1 MGSKIWH
8 LPITLTVI
16 KNFKIYILILHQL
29 IYTYLT
35 SCSMEKSKVKCLAAL
50 FTMML
55 PCSLSAWAD
64 INVKGT
70 VTDSSGEPLI
80 GVTVLEKGTSK
91 GTATDI
97 DGQFTITV
105 ADGATMRFTYVGY
118 DMVEQKAAPV
128 MNVVMKE
135 NSNMLDEVVAIG
147 YGTQKKSVVTAAISK
162 VGSDEL
168 ELTAPVRMDNAL
180 KGLASGVTVTSA
192 SGQPGAAARVRI
204 RGVGTINNSDPLY
217 IVDGMPIE
225 GGLDYLNPADI
236 ASIEVLKD
244 AASGAVYGARAANGV
259 VLVTTKQGKEGKTR
273 VTYDFSY
280 GWQSVA
286 KKRHVLN
293 ASEYAMMINEGSINS
308 GVAPVYADPASYG
321 KGTDWQDIV
330 FNNNAPV
337 MNHQVS
343 VSGGSKT
350 VNYLF
355 SLGYYDQEGIIG
367 GNFDRSDYQR
377 FTLRSNVGVT
387 LFDMSEKRTWLNKAT
402 IQTNLAYT
410 RVKSKGIET
419 NSTWGSPLG
428 SALAMSP
435 ILTPYLEPGSAE
447 EQTQL
452 AYLSNQSGYVPMY
465 GPDGRLV
472 MVPTAFGN
480 FQEMSNPVA
489 NLMLP
494 GNQNW
499 SHKFVGNFIGDLQI
513 WDNLHYR
520 ISYGA
525 DMSFW
530 GYDGYTPVYYLRDG
544 QSTDHSSA
552 TSTSERGLT
561 WQIENL
567 LSYDKTIGQHT
578 FNIILGQSAKESHG
592 WYLGGSRNYLISY
605 DRPYID
611 AATGLAA
618 DGDMTVWGAPQP
630 KARLASYFAR
640 VSYDFDNRYMI
651 QATVRRDGS
660 SRFGS
665 NNHWATFPSVSVGWN
680 IMNEKFMENSLDWLN
695 NFKLRASW
703 GKNGNENIGNFQ
715 YIALTSTNN
724 NAIFGNPGSITIG
737 TKPSQLAN
745 PDLRWEESNQ
755 TDVGL
760 DFGFL
765 QNKLTFTVDWFL
777 KNTNGMLMTMSLPE
791 YVGESIPVGNVGKM
805 RNWGL
810 EFDLGYRQTFFN
822 ELTVHV
828 GVNASYLRNKLI
840 AYGNEQGWENLDSFQ
855 GTGTIVR
862 AQNGL
867 PFPYFYGYKTDG
879 IIQNM
884 AEANA
889 YNGAYGTS
897 LVPGDVRYVD
907 VNKDGQ
913 ITEDDRTKIGCGTP
927 DWTYGANLTVAWKGI
942 DFSMF
947 FQGVAGNDIFDATRR
962 VDARSVNLPSWML
975 NRWTGE
981 GTSNSIPRYVIG
993 DGYNWQSS
1001 DLYVYDGSF
1010 CRLKN
1015 MQLGYMLPQDL
1026 TRKIGVQKF
1035 RVFVAVENLATW
1047 TKYHGYD
1054 PEISSGSDR
1063 SNGVDFG
1070 VYPQARTW
1078 TVGFNLEF

>member
-1 MGSKIWH
+1 
-8 LPITLTVI
+8 
-16 KNFKIYILILHQL
+16 
-29 IYTYLT
+29 
-35 SCSMEKSKVKCLAAL
+35 MEKFNLKCIAVFLML
-50 FTMML
+50 ML
-55 PCSLSAWAD
+55 PCSLSALAE
-64 INVKGT
+64 INVSGT
-70 VTDSSGEPLI
+70 VKDSTGEPLV
-80 GVTVLEKGTSK
+80 GVTVLENGTSK
-91 GTATDI
+91 GTSSDI
-97 DGQFTITV
+97 DGNFRITV
-105 ADGATMRFTYVGY
+105 ADGATIRFSYIGY
-118 DMVEQKAAPV
+118 NPKVMKAAPK
-128 MNVVMKE
+128 MEVVLDVAA
-135 NSNMLDEVVAIG
+135 NTLDEVVAIG
-147 YGTQKKSVVTAAISK
+147 YGTQKKSVVTASISK

-168 ELTAPVRMDNAL
+168 QMTAPVRVDNAL

-204 RGVGTINNSDPLY
+204 RGIGTINNSDPLY

-259 VLVTTKQGKEGKTR
+259 VLVTTKQGKEGKTK

-286 KKRHVLN
+286 KKRNVLN
-293 ASEYAMMINEGSINS
+293 ASEYAMMMNEGSINS
-308 GVAPVYADPASYG
+308 GVAPIYTNPASYG
-321 KGTDWQDIV
+321 TGTDWQKEV

-343 VSGGSKT
+343 VSGGSSR

-355 SLGYYDQEGIIG
+355 SVGYYDQEGIIG

-377 FTLRSNVGVT
+377 FTLRSNVGAT
-387 LFDMSEKRTWLNKAT
+387 LFDMSEKRSWLNKAT

-410 RVKSKGIET
+410 RIKSRGIET

-435 ILTPYLEPGSAE
+435 ILTPYLEKGSAE
-447 EQTQL
+447 EAAQL
-452 AYLSNQSGYVPMY
+452 DYLKDQAAYVPMY

-480 FQEMSNPVA
+480 FQEMSNPIA
-489 NLMLP
+489 NLSLP
-494 GNQNW
+494 GNKNW
-499 SHKFVGNFIGDLQI
+499 SHKFVGNFTGDLQI

-525 DMSFW
+525 DLSFW
-530 GYDGYTPVYYLRDG
+530 GYDGYTPIYYLRDG
-544 QSTDHSSA
+544 GYSDHSST
-552 TSTSERGLT
+552 TSTSERGLV

-567 LSYDKTIGQHT
+567 LSYDKTIGDHS
-578 FNIILGQSAKESHG
+578 FNIILGQSAKESSG
-592 WYLGGSRNYLISY
+592 YYLGGSRNHIINY
-605 DRPYID
+605 DRPWID
-611 AATGLAA
+611 ASTGLAA
-618 DGDMTVWGAPQP
+618 DGDMSTWGAPQA
-630 KARLASYFAR
+630 KSRLASYFAR
-640 VSYDFDNRYMI
+640 ASYDFDTRYMI
-651 QATVRRDGS
+651 QFTIRRDGS
-660 SRFGS
+660 SRFGA
-665 NNHWATFPSVSVGWN
+665 NNHWATFPSVSAGWN
-680 IMNEKFMENSLDWLN
+680 IMNEKFMEKADWLN

-715 YIALTSTNN
+715 YVALTSTNN
-724 NAIFGNPGSITIG
+724 NAIFGNPGSIAVG

-755 TDVGL
+755 TDIGIDL
-760 DFGFL
+760 GFL
-765 QNKLTFTVDWFL
+765 SNRITFTADWFL
-777 KNTNGMLMTMSLPE
+777 KNTEGMLMRMSLPQ
-791 YVGESIPVGNVGKM
+791 YVGESIPFGNVGKM

-822 ELTVHV
+822 DLYV
-828 GVNASYLRNKLI
+828 GVNINASYLRNKLI
-840 AYGNEQGWENLDSFQ
+840 EYGNEQGWENLDSFQ
-855 GTGTIVR
+855 GVGTILR

-889 YNGAYGTS
+889 YNTKYGTS
-897 LVPGDVRYVD
+897 LVPGDVRFVD
-907 VNKDGQ
+907 VDGNGS
-913 ITEDDRTKIGCGTP
+913 INEDDRTNIGCGTP
-927 DWTYGANLTVAWKGI
+927 DWTYGASITLGYKGF
-942 DFSMF
+942 DFNIF
-947 FQGVAGNDIFDATRR
+947 FQGVAGNDIYDATRR
-962 VDARSVNLPSWML
+962 IDARSVNLPSWML

-981 GTSNSIPRYVIG
+981 GTSNRIPRYVIG

-1015 MQLGYMLPQDL
+1015 MQLGYTIPQNL
-1026 TRKIGVQKF
+1026 TRRIGVQKF
-1035 RVFVAVENLATW
+1035 RAFVAVENLATW

-1054 PEISSGSDR
+1054 PEISSGSEK
-1063 SNGVDFG
+1063 SSGVDFG

-1078 TVGFNLEF
+1078 TIGFNIEF

>member
-1 MGSKIWH
+1 
-8 LPITLTVI
+8 
-16 KNFKIYILILHQL
+16 
-29 IYTYLT
+29 
-35 SCSMEKSKVKCLAAL
+35 MEKFNLKCIAVFLML
-50 FTMML
+50 ML
-55 PCSLSAWAD
+55 PCSLSALAE
-64 INVKGT
+64 INVSGT
-70 VTDSSGEPLI
+70 VKDSAGEPLV
-80 GVTVLEKGTSK
+80 GVTVLENGTSK
-91 GTATDI
+91 GTSSDI
-97 DGQFTITV
+97 DGNFRITV
-105 ADGATMRFTYVGY
+105 ADGATIRFSYIGY
-118 DMVEQKAAPV
+118 NPKVMKAAPK
-128 MNVVMKE
+128 MDVVLDVAA
-135 NSNMLDEVVAIG
+135 NTLDEVVAIG
-147 YGTQKKSVVTAAISK
+147 YGTQKKSVVTASISK

-168 ELTAPVRMDNAL
+168 QMTAPVRVDNAL

-192 SGQPGAAARVRI
+192 SGQPGSAARVRI
-204 RGVGTINNSDPLY
+204 RGIGTINNSDPLY

-259 VLVTTKQGKEGKTR
+259 VLVTTKQGKEGKTK

-286 KKRHVLN
+286 KKRNVLN
-293 ASEYAMMINEGSINS
+293 ASEYAMMMNEGSINS
-308 GVAPVYADPASYG
+308 GVAPIYTNPASYG
-321 KGTDWQDIV
+321 AGTDWQEEV

-343 VSGGSKT
+343 VSGGSSR

-355 SLGYYDQEGIIG
+355 SVGYYDQEGIIG

-377 FTLRSNVGVT
+377 FTLRSNVGAT
-387 LFDMSEKRTWLNKAT
+387 LFDMSEKRSWLNKAT

-410 RVKSKGIET
+410 RIKSRGIET

-435 ILTPYLEPGSAE
+435 ILTPYLEKGSAE
-447 EQTQL
+447 EAAQL
-452 AYLSNQSGYVPMY
+452 DYLKDQAAYVPMY

-480 FQEMSNPVA
+480 FQEMSNPIA
-489 NLMLP
+489 NLSLP
-494 GNQNW
+494 GNKNW
-499 SHKFVGNFIGDLQI
+499 SHKFVGNFTGDLQI

-525 DMSFW
+525 DLSFW
-530 GYDGYTPVYYLRDG
+530 GYDGYTPIYYLRDG
-544 QSTDHSSA
+544 GYSDHSST
-552 TSTSERGLT
+552 TSTSERGLV

-567 LSYDKTIGQHT
+567 LSYDKTIGDHS
-578 FNIILGQSAKESHG
+578 FNIILGQSAKESSG
-592 WYLGGSRNYLISY
+592 YYLGGSRNHIINY
-605 DRPYID
+605 DRPWID
-611 AATGLAA
+611 ASTGLAA
-618 DGDMTVWGAPQP
+618 DGDMSAWGAPQA
-630 KARLASYFAR
+630 KSRLASYFAR
-640 VSYDFDNRYMI
+640 ASYDFDARYMI
-651 QATVRRDGS
+651 QFTIRRDGS

-665 NNHWATFPSVSVGWN
+665 NNHWATFPSVSAGWN
-680 IMNEKFMENSLDWLN
+680 IMNEKFMEKADWLN

-715 YIALTSTNN
+715 YVALTSTNN
-724 NAIFGNPGSITIG
+724 NAIFGNPGSIAVG

-755 TDVGL
+755 TDVGIDL
-760 DFGFL
+760 GFL
-765 QNKLTFTVDWFL
+765 SNRITFTADWFL
-777 KNTNGMLMTMSLPE
+777 KNTEGMLMRMSLPQ
-791 YVGESIPVGNVGKM
+791 YVGESIPFGNVGKM

-822 ELTVHV
+822 DLYV
-828 GVNASYLRNKLI
+828 GVNINASYLRNKLI
-840 AYGNEQGWENLDSFQ
+840 EYGNEQGWENLDSFQ
-855 GTGTIVR
+855 GVGTILR

-889 YNGAYGTS
+889 YNTKYGTS
-897 LVPGDVRYVD
+897 LVPGDVRFVD
-907 VNKDGQ
+907 VDGNGS
-913 ITEDDRTKIGCGTP
+913 INEDDRTNIGCGTP
-927 DWTYGANLTVAWKGI
+927 DWTYGASITLGYKGF
-942 DFSMF
+942 DFNIF
-947 FQGVAGNDIFDATRR
+947 FQGVAGNDIYDATRR
-962 VDARSVNLPSWML
+962 IDARSVNLPSWML

-981 GTSNSIPRYVIG
+981 GTSNRIPRYVIG

-1015 MQLGYMLPQDL
+1015 MQLGYTIPQNL

-1035 RVFVAVENLATW
+1035 RAFVAVENLATW

-1054 PEISSGSDR
+1054 PEISSGSEK
-1063 SNGVDFG
+1063 SSGVDFG

-1078 TVGFNLEF
+1078 TIGFNIEF

>member
-1 MGSKIWH
+1 
-8 LPITLTVI
+8 
-16 KNFKIYILILHQL
+16 
-29 IYTYLT
+29 
-35 SCSMEKSKVKCLAAL
+35 MEKFNLKCIAVFLML
-50 FTMML
+50 ML
-55 PCSLSAWAD
+55 PCSLSALAE
-64 INVKGT
+64 INVSGT
-70 VTDSSGEPLI
+70 VKDSTGEPLV
-80 GVTVLEKGTSK
+80 GVTVLENGTSK
-91 GTATDI
+91 GTSSDI
-97 DGQFTITV
+97 DGNFRITV
-105 ADGATMRFTYVGY
+105 ADGATIRFSYIGY
-118 DMVEQKAAPV
+118 NPKVMKAAPK
-128 MNVVMKE
+128 MEVVLDVAA
-135 NSNMLDEVVAIG
+135 NTLDEVVAIG
-147 YGTQKKSVVTAAISK
+147 YGTQKKSVVTASISK

-168 ELTAPVRMDNAL
+168 QMTAPVRVDNAL

-204 RGVGTINNSDPLY
+204 RGIGTINNSDPLY

-259 VLVTTKQGKEGKTR
+259 VLVTTKQGKEGKTK

-286 KKRHVLN
+286 KKRNVLN
-293 ASEYAMMINEGSINS
+293 ASEYAMMMNEGSINS
-308 GVAPVYADPASYG
+308 GVAPIYTNPASYG
-321 KGTDWQDIV
+321 TGTDWQEEV

-343 VSGGSKT
+343 VSGGSSR

-355 SLGYYDQEGIIG
+355 SVGYYDQEGIIG

-377 FTLRSNVGVT
+377 FTLRSNVGAT

-410 RVKSKGIET
+410 RIKSRGIET

-435 ILTPYLEPGSAE
+435 ILTPYLEKGSAE
-447 EQTQL
+447 EAAQL
-452 AYLSNQSGYVPMY
+452 DYLKDQAAYVPMY

-480 FQEMSNPVA
+480 FQEMSNPIA
-489 NLMLP
+489 NLSLP
-494 GNQNW
+494 GNKNW
-499 SHKFVGNFIGDLQI
+499 SHKFVGNFTGDLQI

-525 DMSFW
+525 DLSFW
-530 GYDGYTPVYYLRDG
+530 GYDGYTPIYYLRDG
-544 QSTDHSSA
+544 GYSDHSST
-552 TSTSERGLT
+552 TSTSERGLV

-567 LSYDKTIGQHT
+567 LSYDKTIGDHS
-578 FNIILGQSAKESHG
+578 FNIILGQSAKESSG
-592 WYLGGSRNYLISY
+592 YYLGGSRNHIINY
-605 DRPYID
+605 DRPWID
-611 AATGLAA
+611 ASTGLAA
-618 DGDMTVWGAPQP
+618 DGDMSAWGAPQA
-630 KARLASYFAR
+630 KSRLASYFAR
-640 VSYDFDNRYMI
+640 ASYDFDARYMI
-651 QATVRRDGS
+651 QFTIRRDGS

-665 NNHWATFPSVSVGWN
+665 NNHWATFPSVSAGWN
-680 IMNEKFMENSLDWLN
+680 IMNEKFMEKADWLN

-715 YIALTSTNN
+715 YVALTSTNN
-724 NAIFGNPGSITIG
+724 NAIFGNPGSIAVG

-755 TDVGL
+755 TDIGIDL
-760 DFGFL
+760 GFL
-765 QNKLTFTVDWFL
+765 SNRITFTADWFL
-777 KNTNGMLMTMSLPE
+777 KNTEGMLMRMSLPQ
-791 YVGESIPVGNVGKM
+791 YVGESIPFGNVGKM

-822 ELTVHV
+822 DLYV
-828 GVNASYLRNKLI
+828 GVNINASYLRNKLI
-840 AYGNEQGWENLDSFQ
+840 EYGNEQGWENLDSFQ
-855 GTGTIVR
+855 GVGTILR

-889 YNGAYGTS
+889 YNTKYGTS
-897 LVPGDVRYVD
+897 LVPGDVRFVD
-907 VNKDGQ
+907 VDGNGS
-913 ITEDDRTKIGCGTP
+913 INEDDRTNIGCGTP
-927 DWTYGANLTVAWKGI
+927 DWTYGASITLGYKGF
-942 DFSMF
+942 DFNIF
-947 FQGVAGNDIFDATRR
+947 FQGVAGNDIYDATRR
-962 VDARSVNLPSWML
+962 IDARSVNLPSWML

-981 GTSNSIPRYVIG
+981 GTSNRIPRYVIG

-1015 MQLGYMLPQDL
+1015 MQLGYTIPRNL
-1026 TRKIGVQKF
+1026 TRRIGVQKF
-1035 RVFVAVENLATW
+1035 RAFVAVENLATW

-1054 PEISSGSDR
+1054 PEISSGSEK
-1063 SNGVDFG
+1063 SSGVDFG

-1078 TVGFNLEF
+1078 TIGFNIEF

>member
-1 MGSKIWH
+1 
-8 LPITLTVI
+8 
-16 KNFKIYILILHQL
+16 
-29 IYTYLT
+29 
-35 SCSMEKSKVKCLAAL
+35 MEKFNLKCIAVFLML
-50 FTMML
+50 ML
-55 PCSLSAWAD
+55 PCSLSALAE
-64 INVKGT
+64 INVSGT
-70 VTDSSGEPLI
+70 VKDSAGEPLV
-80 GVTVLEKGTSK
+80 GVTVLENGTSK
-91 GTATDI
+91 GTSSDI
-97 DGQFTITV
+97 DGNFRITV
-105 ADGATMRFTYVGY
+105 ADGATIRFSYIGY
-118 DMVEQKAAPV
+118 NPKVMKAAPK
-128 MNVVMKE
+128 MDVVLDVAA
-135 NSNMLDEVVAIG
+135 NTLDEVVAIG
-147 YGTQKKSVVTAAISK
+147 YGTQKKSVVTASISK

-168 ELTAPVRMDNAL
+168 QMTAPVRVDNAL

-204 RGVGTINNSDPLY
+204 RGIGTINNSDPLY

-259 VLVTTKQGKEGKTR
+259 VLVTTKQGKEGKTK

-286 KKRHVLN
+286 KKRNVLN
-293 ASEYAMMINEGSINS
+293 ASEYAMMMNEGSINS
-308 GVAPVYADPASYG
+308 GVAPIYTNPASYG
-321 KGTDWQDIV
+321 VGTDWQEEV

-343 VSGGSKT
+343 VSGGSSR

-355 SLGYYDQEGIIG
+355 SVGYYDQEGIIG

-377 FTLRSNVGVT
+377 FTLRSNVGAT
-387 LFDMSEKRTWLNKAT
+387 LFDMSEKRSWLNKAT

-410 RVKSKGIET
+410 RIKSRGIET

-435 ILTPYLEPGSAE
+435 ILTPYLEKGSAE
-447 EQTQL
+447 EAAQL
-452 AYLSNQSGYVPMY
+452 DYLKDQAAYVPMY

-480 FQEMSNPVA
+480 FQEMSNPIA
-489 NLMLP
+489 NLSLP
-494 GNQNW
+494 GNKNW
-499 SHKFVGNFIGDLQI
+499 SHKFVGNFTGDLQI

-525 DMSFW
+525 DLSFW
-530 GYDGYTPVYYLRDG
+530 GYDGYTPIYYLRDG
-544 QSTDHSSA
+544 GYSDHSSA
-552 TSTSERGLT
+552 TSTSERGLV

-567 LSYDKTIGQHT
+567 LSYDKTIGDHS
-578 FNIILGQSAKESHG
+578 FNIILGQSAKESSG
-592 WYLGGSRNYLISY
+592 YYLGGSRNHIINY
-605 DRPYID
+605 DRPWID
-611 AATGLAA
+611 ASTGLAA
-618 DGDMTVWGAPQP
+618 DGDMSTWGAPQA
-630 KARLASYFAR
+630 KSRLASYFAR
-640 VSYDFDNRYMI
+640 ASYDFDARYMI
-651 QATVRRDGS
+651 QFTIRRDGS

-665 NNHWATFPSVSVGWN
+665 NNHWATFPSVSAGWN
-680 IMNEKFMENSLDWLN
+680 IMNEKFMEKADWLN

-715 YIALTSTNN
+715 YVALTSTNN
-724 NAIFGNPGSITIG
+724 NAIFGNPGSIAVG

-755 TDVGL
+755 TDVGIDL
-760 DFGFL
+760 GFL
-765 QNKLTFTVDWFL
+765 SNRITFTADWFL
-777 KNTNGMLMTMSLPE
+777 KNTEGMLMRMSLPQ
-791 YVGESIPVGNVGKM
+791 YVGESIPFGNVGKM

-822 ELTVHV
+822 DLYV
-828 GVNASYLRNKLI
+828 GVNINASYLRNKLI
-840 AYGNEQGWENLDSFQ
+840 EYGNEQGWENLDSFQ
-855 GTGTIVR
+855 GVGTILR

-889 YNGAYGTS
+889 YNTKYGTS
-897 LVPGDVRYVD
+897 LVPGDVRFVD
-907 VNKDGQ
+907 VDGNGS
-913 ITEDDRTKIGCGTP
+913 INEDDRTNIGCGTP
-927 DWTYGANLTVAWKGI
+927 DWTYGASITLGYKGF
-942 DFSMF
+942 DFNIF
-947 FQGVAGNDIFDATRR
+947 FQGVAGNDIYDATRR
-962 VDARSVNLPSWML
+962 IDARSVNLPSWML

-981 GTSNSIPRYVIG
+981 GTSNRIPRYVIG

-1015 MQLGYMLPQDL
+1015 MQLGYTIPQNL
-1026 TRKIGVQKF
+1026 TRWIGVQKF
-1035 RVFVAVENLATW
+1035 RAFVAVENLATW

-1054 PEISSGSDR
+1054 PEISSGSEK
-1063 SNGVDFG
+1063 SSGVDFG

-1078 TVGFNLEF
+1078 TIGFNIEF

>member
-1 MGSKIWH
+1 
-8 LPITLTVI
+8 
-16 KNFKIYILILHQL
+16 
-29 IYTYLT
+29 
-35 SCSMEKSKVKCLAAL
+35 MEKINLKCIAVFLML
-50 FTMML
+50 ML
-55 PCSLSAWAD
+55 PCSLSALAE
-64 INVKGT
+64 INVSGT
-70 VTDSSGEPLI
+70 VKDSTGEPLV
-80 GVTVLEKGTSK
+80 GVTVLENGTSK
-91 GTATDI
+91 GTSSDI
-97 DGQFTITV
+97 DGNFRITV
-105 ADGATMRFTYVGY
+105 ADGATIRFSYIGY
-118 DMVEQKAAPV
+118 NPKVMKAAPK
-128 MNVVMKE
+128 MEVVLDVAA
-135 NSNMLDEVVAIG
+135 NTLDEVVAIG
-147 YGTQKKSVVTAAISK
+147 YGTQKKSVVTASISK

-168 ELTAPVRMDNAL
+168 QMTAPVRVDNAL

-204 RGVGTINNSDPLY
+204 RGIGTINNSDPLY

-259 VLVTTKQGKEGKTR
+259 VLVTTKQGKEGKTK

-286 KKRHVLN
+286 KKRNVLN
-293 ASEYAMMINEGSINS
+293 ASEYAMMMNEGSINS
-308 GVAPVYADPASYG
+308 GVAPIYTNPASYG
-321 KGTDWQDIV
+321 TGTDWQKEV

-343 VSGGSKT
+343 VSGGSSR

-355 SLGYYDQEGIIG
+355 SVGYYDQEGIIG

-377 FTLRSNVGVT
+377 FTLRSNVGAT

-410 RVKSKGIET
+410 RIKSRGIET

-435 ILTPYLEPGSAE
+435 ILTPYLEKGSSE
-447 EQTQL
+447 EAAQL
-452 AYLSNQSGYVPMY
+452 DYLKDQAAYVPMY

-480 FQEMSNPVA
+480 FQEMSNPIA
-489 NLMLP
+489 NLSLP
-494 GNQNW
+494 GNKNW
-499 SHKFVGNFIGDLQI
+499 SHKFVGNFTGDLQI

-525 DMSFW
+525 DLSFW
-530 GYDGYTPVYYLRDG
+530 GYDGYTPIYYLRDG
-544 QSTDHSSA
+544 GYSDHSST
-552 TSTSERGLT
+552 TSTSERGLV

-567 LSYDKTIGQHT
+567 LSYDKTIGDHS
-578 FNIILGQSAKESHG
+578 FNIILGQSAKESSG
-592 WYLGGSRNYLISY
+592 YYLGGSRNHIINY
-605 DRPYID
+605 DRPWID
-611 AATGLAA
+611 ASTGLAA
-618 DGDMTVWGAPQP
+618 DGDMSAWGAPQA
-630 KARLASYFAR
+630 KSRLASYFAR
-640 VSYDFDNRYMI
+640 ASYDFDARYMI
-651 QATVRRDGS
+651 QFTIRRDGS

-665 NNHWATFPSVSVGWN
+665 NNHWATFPSVSAGWN
-680 IMNEKFMENSLDWLN
+680 IMNEKFMEKADWLN

-715 YIALTSTNN
+715 YVALTSTNN
-724 NAIFGNPGSITIG
+724 NAIFGNPGSIAVG

-755 TDVGL
+755 TDIGIDL
-760 DFGFL
+760 GFL
-765 QNKLTFTVDWFL
+765 SNRITFTADWFL
-777 KNTNGMLMTMSLPE
+777 KNTEGMLMRMSLPQ
-791 YVGESIPVGNVGKM
+791 YVGESIPFGNVGKM

-822 ELTVHV
+822 DLYV
-828 GVNASYLRNKLI
+828 GVNINASYLRNKLI
-840 AYGNEQGWENLDSFQ
+840 EYGNEQGWENLDSFQ
-855 GTGTIVR
+855 GVGTILR

-889 YNGAYGTS
+889 YNTKYGTS
-897 LVPGDVRYVD
+897 LVPGDVRFVD
-907 VNKDGQ
+907 VDGNGS
-913 ITEDDRTKIGCGTP
+913 INEDDRTNIGCGTP
-927 DWTYGANLTVAWKGI
+927 DWTYGASITLGYKGF
-942 DFSMF
+942 DFNIF
-947 FQGVAGNDIFDATRR
+947 FQGVAGNDIYDATRR
-962 VDARSVNLPSWML
+962 IDARSVNLPSWML

-981 GTSNSIPRYVIG
+981 GTSNRIPRYVIG

-1015 MQLGYMLPQDL
+1015 MQLGYTIPQNL
-1026 TRKIGVQKF
+1026 TRRIGVQKF
-1035 RVFVAVENLATW
+1035 RAFVAVENLATW

-1054 PEISSGSDR
+1054 PEISSGSEK
-1063 SNGVDFG
+1063 SSGVDFG

-1078 TVGFNLEF
+1078 TIGFNIEF

>member
-1 MGSKIWH
+1 
-8 LPITLTVI
+8 
-16 KNFKIYILILHQL
+16 
-29 IYTYLT
+29 
-35 SCSMEKSKVKCLAAL
+35 MEKFNLKSIAVFLML
-50 FTMML
+50 ML
-55 PCSLSAWAD
+55 PCSLSALAE
-64 INVKGT
+64 INVSGT
-70 VTDSSGEPLI
+70 VKDSTGEPLV
-80 GVTVLEKGTSK
+80 GVTVLENGTSK
-91 GTATDI
+91 GTSSDI
-97 DGQFTITV
+97 DGNFRITV
-105 ADGATMRFTYVGY
+105 ADGATIRFSYIGY
-118 DMVEQKAAPV
+118 NPKVMKAAPK
-128 MNVVMKE
+128 MEVVLDVAA
-135 NSNMLDEVVAIG
+135 NTLDEVVAIG
-147 YGTQKKSVVTAAISK
+147 YGTQKKSVVTASISK

-168 ELTAPVRMDNAL
+168 QMTAPVRVDNAL

-204 RGVGTINNSDPLY
+204 RGIGTINNSDPLY

-259 VLVTTKQGKEGKTR
+259 VLVTTKQGKEGKTK

-286 KKRHVLN
+286 KKRNVLN
-293 ASEYAMMINEGSINS
+293 ASEYAMMMNEGSINS
-308 GVAPVYADPASYG
+308 GVAPIYTNPASYG
-321 KGTDWQDIV
+321 TGTDWQEEV

-343 VSGGSKT
+343 VSGGSSR

-355 SLGYYDQEGIIG
+355 SVGYYDQEGIIG

-377 FTLRSNVGVT
+377 FTLRSNVGAT

-410 RVKSKGIET
+410 RIKSRGIET

-435 ILTPYLEPGSAE
+435 ILTPYLEKGSAE
-447 EQTQL
+447 EAAQL
-452 AYLSNQSGYVPMY
+452 DYLKDQAAYVPMY

-480 FQEMSNPVA
+480 FQEMSNPIA
-489 NLMLP
+489 NLSLP
-494 GNQNW
+494 GNKNW
-499 SHKFVGNFIGDLQI
+499 SHKFVGNFTGDLQI

-525 DMSFW
+525 DLSFW
-530 GYDGYTPVYYLRDG
+530 GYDGYTPIYYLRDG
-544 QSTDHSSA
+544 GYSDHSST
-552 TSTSERGLT
+552 TSTSERGLV

-567 LSYDKTIGQHT
+567 LSYDKTIGDHS
-578 FNIILGQSAKESHG
+578 FNIILGQSAKESSG
-592 WYLGGSRNYLISY
+592 YYLGGSRNHIINY
-605 DRPYID
+605 DRPWID
-611 AATGLAA
+611 ASTGLAA
-618 DGDMTVWGAPQP
+618 DGDMSAWGAPQA
-630 KARLASYFAR
+630 KSRLASYFAR
-640 VSYDFDNRYMI
+640 ASYDFDARYMI
-651 QATVRRDGS
+651 QFTIRRDGS

-665 NNHWATFPSVSVGWN
+665 NNHWATFPSVSAGWN
-680 IMNEKFMENSLDWLN
+680 IMNEKFMEKADWLN

-715 YIALTSTNN
+715 YVALTSTNN
-724 NAIFGNPGSITIG
+724 NAIFGNPGSIAVG

-755 TDVGL
+755 TDVGIDL
-760 DFGFL
+760 GFL
-765 QNKLTFTVDWFL
+765 SNRITFTADWFL
-777 KNTNGMLMTMSLPE
+777 KNTEGMLMRMSLPQ
-791 YVGESIPVGNVGKM
+791 YVGESIPFGNVGKM

-822 ELTVHV
+822 DLYV
-828 GVNASYLRNKLI
+828 GVNINASYLRNKLI
-840 AYGNEQGWENLDSFQ
+840 EYGNEQGWENLDSFQ
-855 GTGTIVR
+855 GVGTILR

-889 YNGAYGTS
+889 YNTKYGTS
-897 LVPGDVRYVD
+897 LVPGDVRFVD
-907 VNKDGQ
+907 VDGNGS
-913 ITEDDRTKIGCGTP
+913 INEDDRTNIGCGTP
-927 DWTYGANLTVAWKGI
+927 DWTYGASITLGYKGF
-942 DFSMF
+942 DFNIF
-947 FQGVAGNDIFDATRR
+947 FQGVAGNDIYDATRR
-962 VDARSVNLPSWML
+962 IDARSVNLPSWML

-981 GTSNSIPRYVIG
+981 GTSNRIPRYVIG

-1015 MQLGYMLPQDL
+1015 MQLGYTIPRNL

-1035 RVFVAVENLATW
+1035 RAFVAVENLATW

-1054 PEISSGSDR
+1054 PEISSGSEK
-1063 SNGVDFG
+1063 SSGVDFG

-1078 TVGFNLEF
+1078 TIGFNIEF

>member
-1 MGSKIWH
+1 MEKF
-8 LPITLTVI
+8 
-16 KNFKIYILILHQL
+16 NFKCIAVFLML
-29 IYTYLT
+29 
-35 SCSMEKSKVKCLAAL
+35 
-50 FTMML
+50 ML
-55 PCSLSAWAD
+55 PCSLSALAE
-64 INVKGT
+64 INVSGT
-70 VTDSSGEPLI
+70 VKDSTGEPLV
-80 GVTVLEKGTSK
+80 GVTVLENGTSK
-91 GTATDI
+91 GTSSDI
-97 DGQFTITV
+97 DGNFRITV
-105 ADGATMRFTYVGY
+105 ADGATIRFSYIGY
-118 DMVEQKAAPV
+118 NPKVMKAAPK
-128 MNVVMKE
+128 MEVVLDVAA
-135 NSNMLDEVVAIG
+135 NTLDEVVAIG
-147 YGTQKKSVVTAAISK
+147 YGTQKKSVVTASISK

-168 ELTAPVRMDNAL
+168 QMTAPVRVDNAL

-204 RGVGTINNSDPLY
+204 RGIGTINNSDPLY

-259 VLVTTKQGKEGKTR
+259 VLVTTKQGKEGKTK

-286 KKRHVLN
+286 KKRNVLN
-293 ASEYAMMINEGSINS
+293 ASEYAMMMNEGSINS
-308 GVAPVYADPASYG
+308 GVAPIYTNPASYG
-321 KGTDWQDIV
+321 TGTDWQKEV

-343 VSGGSKT
+343 VSGGSSR

-355 SLGYYDQEGIIG
+355 SVGYYDQEGVIG

-377 FTLRSNVGVT
+377 FTLRSNVGAT

-410 RVKSKGIET
+410 RIKSRGIET

-435 ILTPYLEPGSAE
+435 ILTPYLEKGSAE
-447 EQTQL
+447 EAAQL
-452 AYLSNQSGYVPMY
+452 DYLKDQAAYVPMY

-480 FQEMSNPVA
+480 FQEMSNPIA
-489 NLMLP
+489 NLSLP
-494 GNQNW
+494 GNKNW
-499 SHKFVGNFIGDLQI
+499 SHKFVGNFTGDLQI

-525 DMSFW
+525 DLSFW
-530 GYDGYTPVYYLRDG
+530 GYDGYTPIYYLRDG
-544 QSTDHSSA
+544 GYSDHSST
-552 TSTSERGLT
+552 TSTSERGLV

-567 LSYDKTIGQHT
+567 LSYDKTIGDHS
-578 FNIILGQSAKESHG
+578 FNIILGQSAKESSG
-592 WYLGGSRNYLISY
+592 YYLGGSRNHIINY
-605 DRPYID
+605 DRPWID
-611 AATGLAA
+611 ASTGLAA
-618 DGDMTVWGAPQP
+618 DGDMSTWGAPQA
-630 KARLASYFAR
+630 KSRLASYFAR
-640 VSYDFDNRYMI
+640 ASYDFDTRYMI
-651 QATVRRDGS
+651 QFTIRRDGS
-660 SRFGS
+660 SRFGA
-665 NNHWATFPSVSVGWN
+665 NNHWATFPSVSAGWN
-680 IMNEKFMENSLDWLN
+680 IMNEKFMEKADWLN

-715 YIALTSTNN
+715 YVALTSTNN
-724 NAIFGNPGSITIG
+724 NAIFGNPGSIAVG

-755 TDVGL
+755 TDIGIDL
-760 DFGFL
+760 GFL
-765 QNKLTFTVDWFL
+765 SNRITFTADWFL
-777 KNTNGMLMTMSLPE
+777 KNTEGMLMRMSLPQ
-791 YVGESIPVGNVGKM
+791 YVGESIPFGNVGKM

-822 ELTVHV
+822 DLYV
-828 GVNASYLRNKLI
+828 GVNINASYLRNKLI
-840 AYGNEQGWENLDSFQ
+840 EYGNEQGWENLDSFQ
-855 GTGTIVR
+855 GVGTILR

-889 YNGAYGTS
+889 YNTKYGTS
-897 LVPGDVRYVD
+897 LVPGDVRFVD
-907 VNKDGQ
+907 VDGNGS
-913 ITEDDRTKIGCGTP
+913 INEDDRTNIGCGTP
-927 DWTYGANLTVAWKGI
+927 DWTYGASITLGYKGF
-942 DFSMF
+942 DFNIF
-947 FQGVAGNDIFDATRR
+947 FQGVAGNDIYDATRR
-962 VDARSVNLPSWML
+962 IDARSVNLPSWML

-981 GTSNSIPRYVIG
+981 GTSNRIPRYVIG

-1015 MQLGYMLPQDL
+1015 MQLGYTIPQNL
-1026 TRKIGVQKF
+1026 TRRIGVQKF
-1035 RVFVAVENLATW
+1035 RAFVAVENLATW

-1054 PEISSGSDR
+1054 PEISSGSEK
-1063 SNGVDFG
+1063 SSGVDFG

-1078 TVGFNLEF
+1078 TIGFNIEF

>member
-1 MGSKIWH
+1 
-8 LPITLTVI
+8 
-16 KNFKIYILILHQL
+16 
-29 IYTYLT
+29 
-35 SCSMEKSKVKCLAAL
+35 MEKFNLKCIAVFIML
-50 FTMML
+50 ML
-55 PCSLSAWAD
+55 PCSLSALAE
-64 INVKGT
+64 INVLGT
-70 VTDSSGEPLI
+70 VKDSTGEPLV
-80 GVTVLEKGTSK
+80 GVTVLENGTSK
-91 GTATDI
+91 GTSSDI
-97 DGQFTITV
+97 DGNFRITV
-105 ADGATMRFTYVGY
+105 ADGATIRFSYIGY
-118 DMVEQKAAPV
+118 NPKVMKAAPK
-128 MNVVMKE
+128 MEVVLDVAA
-135 NSNMLDEVVAIG
+135 NTLDEVVAIG
-147 YGTQKKSVVTAAISK
+147 YGTQKKSVVTASISK

-168 ELTAPVRMDNAL
+168 QMTAPVRVDNAL

-204 RGVGTINNSDPLY
+204 RGIGTINNSDPLY

-259 VLVTTKQGKEGKTR
+259 VLVTTKQGKEGKTK

-286 KKRHVLN
+286 KKRNVLN
-293 ASEYAMMINEGSINS
+293 ASEYAMMMNEGSINS
-308 GVAPVYADPASYG
+308 GVAPIYTNPASYG
-321 KGTDWQDIV
+321 AGTDWQEEV

-343 VSGGSKT
+343 VSGGSSR

-355 SLGYYDQEGIIG
+355 SVGYYDQEGVIG

-377 FTLRSNVGVT
+377 FTLRSNVGAT

-410 RVKSKGIET
+410 RIKSRGIET

-435 ILTPYLEPGSAE
+435 ILTPYLEKGSAE
-447 EQTQL
+447 EAAQL
-452 AYLSNQSGYVPMY
+452 DYLKDQAAYVPMY

-480 FQEMSNPVA
+480 FQEMSNPIA
-489 NLMLP
+489 NLSLP
-494 GNQNW
+494 GNKNW
-499 SHKFVGNFIGDLQI
+499 SHKFVGNFTGDLQI

-525 DMSFW
+525 DLSFW
-530 GYDGYTPVYYLRDG
+530 GYDGYTPIYYLRDG
-544 QSTDHSSA
+544 GYSDHSST
-552 TSTSERGLT
+552 TSTSERGLV

-567 LSYDKTIGQHT
+567 LSYDKTIGDHS
-578 FNIILGQSAKESHG
+578 FNIILGQSAKESRG
-592 WYLGGSRNYLISY
+592 YYLGGSRNHIINY
-605 DRPYID
+605 DRPWID
-611 AATGLAA
+611 ASTGLAA
-618 DGDMTVWGAPQP
+618 DGDMSTWGAPQA
-630 KARLASYFAR
+630 KSRLASYFAR
-640 VSYDFDNRYMI
+640 ASYDFDARYMI
-651 QATVRRDGS
+651 QFTIRRDGS

-665 NNHWATFPSVSVGWN
+665 NNHWATFPSVSAGWN
-680 IMNEKFMENSLDWLN
+680 IMNEKFMEKADWLN

-715 YIALTSTNN
+715 YVALTSTNN
-724 NAIFGNPGSITIG
+724 NAIFGNPGSIAVG

-755 TDVGL
+755 TDVGIDL
-760 DFGFL
+760 GFL
-765 QNKLTFTVDWFL
+765 SNRITFTADWFL
-777 KNTNGMLMTMSLPE
+777 KNTEGMLMRMSLPQ
-791 YVGESIPVGNVGKM
+791 YVGESIPFGNVGKM

-822 ELTVHV
+822 DLYV
-828 GVNASYLRNKLI
+828 GVNINASYLRNKLI
-840 AYGNEQGWENLDSFQ
+840 EYGNEQGWENLDSFQ
-855 GTGTIVR
+855 GVGTILR

-879 IIQNM
+879 VIQNM

-889 YNGAYGTS
+889 YNTKYGTS
-897 LVPGDVRYVD
+897 LVPGDVRFVD
-907 VNKDGQ
+907 VDGNGS
-913 ITEDDRTKIGCGTP
+913 INEDDRTNIGCGTP
-927 DWTYGANLTVAWKGI
+927 DWTYGASITLGYKGF
-942 DFSMF
+942 DFNIF
-947 FQGVAGNDIFDATRR
+947 FQGVAGNDIYDATRR
-962 VDARSVNLPSWML
+962 IDARSVNLPSWML

-981 GTSNSIPRYVIG
+981 GTSNRIPRYVIG

-1015 MQLGYMLPQDL
+1015 MQLGYTIPQNL

-1035 RVFVAVENLATW
+1035 RAFVAVENLATW

-1054 PEISSGSDR
+1054 PEISSGSEK
-1063 SNGVDFG
+1063 SSGVDFG

-1078 TVGFNLEF
+1078 TIGFNIEF

>member
-1 MGSKIWH
+1 
-8 LPITLTVI
+8 
-16 KNFKIYILILHQL
+16 
-29 IYTYLT
+29 
-35 SCSMEKSKVKCLAAL
+35 MEKFNLKCIAVFLML
-50 FTMML
+50 ML
-55 PCSLSAWAD
+55 PCSLSALAE
-64 INVKGT
+64 INVSGT
-70 VTDSSGEPLI
+70 VKDSTGEPLV
-80 GVTVLEKGTSK
+80 GVTVLENGTSK
-91 GTATDI
+91 GTSSDI
-97 DGQFTITV
+97 DGNFRITV
-105 ADGATMRFTYVGY
+105 ADGATIRFSYIGY
-118 DMVEQKAAPV
+118 NPKVMKAAPK
-128 MNVVMKE
+128 MEVVLDVAA
-135 NSNMLDEVVAIG
+135 NTLDEVVAIG
-147 YGTQKKSVVTAAISK
+147 YGTQKKSVVTASISK

-168 ELTAPVRMDNAL
+168 QMTAPVRVDNAL

-204 RGVGTINNSDPLY
+204 RGIGTINNSDPLY

-259 VLVTTKQGKEGKTR
+259 VLVTTKQGKEGKTK

-286 KKRHVLN
+286 KKRNVLN
-293 ASEYAMMINEGSINS
+293 ASEYAMMMNEGSINS
-308 GVAPVYADPASYG
+308 GVAPIYTNPASYG
-321 KGTDWQDIV
+321 TGTDWQKEV

-343 VSGGSKT
+343 VSGGSSR

-355 SLGYYDQEGIIG
+355 SVGYYDQEGIIG

-377 FTLRSNVGVT
+377 FTLRSNVGAT

-410 RVKSKGIET
+410 RIKSRGIET

-435 ILTPYLEPGSAE
+435 ILTPYLEKGSAE
-447 EQTQL
+447 EAAQL
-452 AYLSNQSGYVPMY
+452 DYLKDQAAYVPMY

-480 FQEMSNPVA
+480 FQEMSNPIA
-489 NLMLP
+489 NLSLP
-494 GNQNW
+494 GNKNW
-499 SHKFVGNFIGDLQI
+499 SHKFVGNFTGDLQI

-525 DMSFW
+525 DLSFW
-530 GYDGYTPVYYLRDG
+530 GYDGYTPIYYLRDG
-544 QSTDHSSA
+544 GYSDHSST
-552 TSTSERGLT
+552 TSTSERGLV

-567 LSYDKTIGQHT
+567 LSYDKTIGDHS
-578 FNIILGQSAKESHG
+578 FNIILGQSAKESSG
-592 WYLGGSRNYLISY
+592 YYLGGSRNHIINY
-605 DRPYID
+605 DRPWID
-611 AATGLAA
+611 ASTGLAA
-618 DGDMTVWGAPQP
+618 DGDMSAWGAPQA
-630 KARLASYFAR
+630 KSRLASYFAR
-640 VSYDFDNRYMI
+640 ASYDFDARYMI
-651 QATVRRDGS
+651 QFTIRRDGS

-665 NNHWATFPSVSVGWN
+665 NNHWATFPSVSAGWN
-680 IMNEKFMENSLDWLN
+680 IMNEKFMEKADWLN

-715 YIALTSTNN
+715 YVALTSTNN
-724 NAIFGNPGSITIG
+724 NAIFGNPGSIAVG

-755 TDVGL
+755 TDVGIDL
-760 DFGFL
+760 GFL
-765 QNKLTFTVDWFL
+765 SNRITFTADWFL
-777 KNTNGMLMTMSLPE
+777 KNTEGMLMRMSLPQ
-791 YVGESIPVGNVGKM
+791 YVGESIPFGNVGKM

-822 ELTVHV
+822 DLYV
-828 GVNASYLRNKLI
+828 GVNINASYLRNKLI
-840 AYGNEQGWENLDSFQ
+840 EYGNEQGWENLDSFQ
-855 GTGTIVR
+855 GVGTILR

-889 YNGAYGTS
+889 YNTKYGTS
-897 LVPGDVRYVD
+897 LVPGDVRFVD
-907 VNKDGQ
+907 VDGNGS
-913 ITEDDRTKIGCGTP
+913 INEDDRTNIGCGTP
-927 DWTYGANLTVAWKGI
+927 DWTYGASITLGYKGF
-942 DFSMF
+942 DFNIF
-947 FQGVAGNDIFDATRR
+947 FQGVAGNDIYDATRR
-962 VDARSVNLPSWML
+962 IDARSVNLPSWML

-981 GTSNSIPRYVIG
+981 GTSNRIPRYVIG

-1015 MQLGYMLPQDL
+1015 MQLGYTIPQNL

-1035 RVFVAVENLATW
+1035 RAFVAVENLATW

-1054 PEISSGSDR
+1054 PEISSGSEK
-1063 SNGVDFG
+1063 SSGVDFG

-1078 TVGFNLEF
+1078 TIGFNIEF

>member
-1 MGSKIWH
+1 
-8 LPITLTVI
+8 
-16 KNFKIYILILHQL
+16 
-29 IYTYLT
+29 
-35 SCSMEKSKVKCLAAL
+35 MEKSKAKSLAAFL
-50 FTMML
+50 TLML
-55 PCSLSAWAD
+55 PCTLGAWAD
-64 INVKGT
+64 IDVKGI
-70 VTDSSGEPLI
+70 VTDPQGEPLI
-80 GVTVLEKGTSK
+80 GVTVLEKGTAK
-91 GTATDI
+91 GTSTDI
-97 DGQFTITV
+97 DGRFTITV
-105 ADGATMRFTYVGY
+105 SDNAVMRFSYVGY
-118 DMVEQKAAPV
+118 EQQEAKATPE
-128 MNVVMKE
+128 MNVILKE

-168 ELTAPVRMDNAL
+168 ELTSPVRMDNAL
-180 KGLASGVTVTSA
+180 KGLASGVTVTSS

-259 VLVTTKQGKEGKTR
+259 VLVTTKQGKEGKTK

-286 KKRHVLN
+286 KKRKVLN
-293 ASEYAMMINEGSINS
+293 ASEYAMMMNEGAINS
-308 GVAPVYADPASYG
+308 GLAPIYADPASYG
-321 KGTDWQDIV
+321 KGTDWQDLV
-330 FNNNAPV
+330 FNNDAPV
-337 MNHQVS
+337 MNHQFS
-343 VSGGSKT
+343 VSGGTKS

-355 SLGYYDQEGIIG
+355 SLGYYDQEGIVG

-377 FTLRSNVGVT
+377 FSLRSNVGVT
-387 LFDMSEKRTWLNKAT
+387 LFDKSSERTWLNKAT
-402 IQTNLAYT
+402 LQTNLAYT
-410 RVKSKGIET
+410 RIKSRGIET

-428 SALAMSP
+428 SALSMSP

-447 EQTQL
+447 EAAQL
-452 AYLSNQSGYVPMY
+452 AYLSGQSGYVPMY

-480 FQEMSNPVA
+480 FQEMSNPIA

-520 ISYGA
+520 VSYGA
-525 DMSFW
+525 DLSFC
-530 GYDGYTPVYYLRDG
+530 GYTPIYYLRDG
-544 QSTDHSSA
+544 QSTDHSTA
-552 TSTSERGLT
+552 VSTSERGLV

-567 LSYDKTIGQHT
+567 LSYDKTIAEHT
-578 FNIILGQSAKESHG
+578 FSVILGQSAKESSG
-592 WYLGGSRNYLISY
+592 YYLGGSRNHITNYN
-605 DRPYID
+605 RPYID
-611 AATGLAA
+611 ASTGLAA
-618 DGDMTVWGAPQP
+618 DGDMTAWGAPQP
-630 KARLASYFAR
+630 KSRLASYFAR
-640 VSYDFDNRYMI
+640 VSYDYDSRYMI

-680 IMNEKFMENSLDWLN
+680 VMNEKFMESSLDWLN
-695 NFKLRASW
+695 NLKVRASW

-715 YIALTSTNN
+715 YVALTSTNN
-724 NAIFGNPGSITIG
+724 NAIFGNPGSIAIG

-745 PDLRWEESNQ
+745 PDLRWEESES
-755 TDVGL
+755 TDVGIDL
-760 DFGFL
+760 GFL
-765 QNKLTFTVDWFL
+765 QNKITFTADWFL
-777 KNTNGMLMTMSLPE
+777 KNTHGMLMTMSLPQ
-791 YVGESIPVGNVGKM
+791 YVGESIPYGNVGKM

-822 ELTVHV
+822 ELTVNV
-828 GVNASYLRNKLI
+828 GVNASYLRNKLV
-840 AYGNEQGWENLDSFQ
+840 AYGNEQGWANLDSFQ
-855 GTGTIVR
+855 GVGTILR
-862 AQNGL
+862 AENGL
-867 PFPYFYGYKTDG
+867 PYPYFYGYRTDG

-889 YNGAYGTS
+889 YNSQYGTS

-907 VNKDGQ
+907 VDGNGE
-913 ITEDDRTKIGCGTP
+913 INEDDRTMIGYGSP
-927 DWTYGANLTVAWKGI
+927 RWTYGANLTLAWKGI

-947 FQGVAGNDIFDATRR
+947 FQGVADVDIYDATRR

-975 NRWTGE
+975 DRWTGE
-981 GTSNSIPRYVIG
+981 GTSNSVPRYVTG

-1001 DLYVYDGSF
+1001 DLYIYDGSF
-1010 CRLKN
+1010 LRLKN
-1015 MQLGYMLPQDL
+1015 MQLGYMLPQDI

-1047 TKYHGYD
+1047 SKYHGYD
-1054 PEISSGSDR
+1054 PEISSGSDNT
-1063 SNGVDFG
+1063 NGIDFG

-1078 TVGFNLEF
+1078 TVGFNIEF

>member
-1 MGSKIWH
+1 
-8 LPITLTVI
+8 
-16 KNFKIYILILHQL
+16 
-29 IYTYLT
+29 
-35 SCSMEKSKVKCLAAL
+35 MEKFNLKCIAVFLML
-50 FTMML
+50 ML
-55 PCSLSAWAD
+55 PCSLSALAE
-64 INVKGT
+64 INVSGT
-70 VTDSSGEPLI
+70 VKDSTGEPLV
-80 GVTVLEKGTSK
+80 GVTVLENGTSK
-91 GTATDI
+91 GTSSDI
-97 DGQFTITV
+97 DGNFRITV
-105 ADGATMRFTYVGY
+105 ADGATIRFSYIGY
-118 DMVEQKAAPV
+118 NPKVMKAAPK
-128 MNVVMKE
+128 MEVVLDVAA
-135 NSNMLDEVVAIG
+135 NTLDEVVAIG
-147 YGTQKKSVVTAAISK
+147 YGTQKKSVVTASISK

-168 ELTAPVRMDNAL
+168 QMTAPVRVDNAL

-204 RGVGTINNSDPLY
+204 RGIGTINNSDPLY

-259 VLVTTKQGKEGKTR
+259 VLVTTKQGKEGKTK

-286 KKRHVLN
+286 KKRNVLN
-293 ASEYAMMINEGSINS
+293 ASEYAMMMNEGSINS
-308 GVAPVYADPASYG
+308 GVAPIYTNPASYG
-321 KGTDWQDIV
+321 TGTDWQEEV

-343 VSGGSKT
+343 VSGGSSR

-355 SLGYYDQEGIIG
+355 SVGYYDQEGIIG

-377 FTLRSNVGVT
+377 FTLRSNVGAT

-410 RVKSKGIET
+410 RIKSRGIET

-435 ILTPYLEPGSAE
+435 ILTPYLEKGSAE
-447 EQTQL
+447 EAAQL
-452 AYLSNQSGYVPMY
+452 DYLKDQAAYVPMY

-480 FQEMSNPVA
+480 FQEMSNPIA
-489 NLMLP
+489 NLSLP
-494 GNQNW
+494 GNKNW
-499 SHKFVGNFIGDLQI
+499 SHKFVGNFTGDLQI

-525 DMSFW
+525 DLSFW
-530 GYDGYTPVYYLRDG
+530 GYDGYTPIYYLRDG
-544 QSTDHSSA
+544 GYSDHSST
-552 TSTSERGLT
+552 TSTSERGLV

-567 LSYDKTIGQHT
+567 LSYDKTIGDHS
-578 FNIILGQSAKESHG
+578 FNIILGQSAKESSG
-592 WYLGGSRNYLISY
+592 YYLGGSRNHIINY
-605 DRPYID
+605 DRPWID
-611 AATGLAA
+611 ASTGLAA
-618 DGDMTVWGAPQP
+618 DGDMSAWGAPQA
-630 KARLASYFAR
+630 KSRLASYFAR
-640 VSYDFDNRYMI
+640 ASYDFDARYMI
-651 QATVRRDGS
+651 QFTIRRDGS

-665 NNHWATFPSVSVGWN
+665 NNHWATFPSVSAGWN
-680 IMNEKFMENSLDWLN
+680 IMNEKFMEKADWLN

-715 YIALTSTNN
+715 YVALTSTNN
-724 NAIFGNPGSITIG
+724 NAIFGNPGSIAVG

-755 TDVGL
+755 TDIGIDL
-760 DFGFL
+760 GFL
-765 QNKLTFTVDWFL
+765 SNRITFTADWFL
-777 KNTNGMLMTMSLPE
+777 KNTEGMLMRMSLPQ
-791 YVGESIPVGNVGKM
+791 YVGESIPFGNVGKM

-822 ELTVHV
+822 DLYV
-828 GVNASYLRNKLI
+828 GVNINASYLRNKLI
-840 AYGNEQGWENLDSFQ
+840 EYGNEQGWENLDSFQ
-855 GTGTIVR
+855 GVGTILR

-889 YNGAYGTS
+889 YNTKYGTS
-897 LVPGDVRYVD
+897 LVPGDVRFVD
-907 VNKDGQ
+907 VDGNGS
-913 ITEDDRTKIGCGTP
+913 INEDDRTNIGCGTP
-927 DWTYGANLTVAWKGI
+927 DWTYGASITLGYKGF
-942 DFSMF
+942 DFNIF
-947 FQGVAGNDIFDATRR
+947 FQGVAGNDIYDATRR
-962 VDARSVNLPSWML
+962 IDARSVNLPSWML

-981 GTSNSIPRYVIG
+981 GTSNRIPRYVIG

-1015 MQLGYMLPQDL
+1015 MQLGYTIPQNL

-1035 RVFVAVENLATW
+1035 RAFVAVENLATW

-1054 PEISSGSDR
+1054 PEISSGSEK
-1063 SNGVDFG
+1063 SSGVDFG

-1078 TVGFNLEF
+1078 TIGFNIEF

>member
-1 MGSKIWH
+1 
-8 LPITLTVI
+8 
-16 KNFKIYILILHQL
+16 
-29 IYTYLT
+29 
-35 SCSMEKSKVKCLAAL
+35 MEKFNLKCIAVFLML
-50 FTMML
+50 ML
-55 PCSLSAWAD
+55 PCSLSALAE
-64 INVKGT
+64 INVSGT
-70 VTDSSGEPLI
+70 VKDSTGEPLV
-80 GVTVLEKGTSK
+80 GVTVLENGTSK
-91 GTATDI
+91 GTSSDI
-97 DGQFTITV
+97 DGNFRITV
-105 ADGATMRFTYVGY
+105 ADGATIRFSYIGY
-118 DMVEQKAAPV
+118 NPKVMKAAPK
-128 MNVVMKE
+128 MEVVLDVAA
-135 NSNMLDEVVAIG
+135 NTLDEVVAIG
-147 YGTQKKSVVTAAISK
+147 YGTQKKSVVTASISK

-168 ELTAPVRMDNAL
+168 QMTAPVRVDNAL

-204 RGVGTINNSDPLY
+204 RGIGTINNSDPLY

-259 VLVTTKQGKEGKTR
+259 VLVTTKQGKEGKTK

-286 KKRHVLN
+286 KKRNVLN
-293 ASEYAMMINEGSINS
+293 ASEYAMMMNEGSINS
-308 GVAPVYADPASYG
+308 GVAPIYTNPASYG
-321 KGTDWQDIV
+321 TGTDWQKEV

-343 VSGGSKT
+343 VSGGSSR

-355 SLGYYDQEGIIG
+355 SVGYYDQEGIIG

-377 FTLRSNVGVT
+377 FTLRSNVGAT

-410 RVKSKGIET
+410 RIKSRGIET

-435 ILTPYLEPGSAE
+435 ILTPYLEKGSAE
-447 EQTQL
+447 EAAQL
-452 AYLSNQSGYVPMY
+452 DYLKDQAAYVPMY

-480 FQEMSNPVA
+480 FQEMSNPIA
-489 NLMLP
+489 NLSLP
-494 GNQNW
+494 GNKNW
-499 SHKFVGNFIGDLQI
+499 SHKFVGNFTGDLQI

-525 DMSFW
+525 DLSFW
-530 GYDGYTPVYYLRDG
+530 GYDGYTPIYYLRDG
-544 QSTDHSSA
+544 GYSDHSST
-552 TSTSERGLT
+552 TSTSERGLV

-567 LSYDKTIGQHT
+567 LSYDKTIGDHS
-578 FNIILGQSAKESHG
+578 FNIILGQSAKESSG
-592 WYLGGSRNYLISY
+592 YYLGGSRNHIINY
-605 DRPYID
+605 DRPWID
-611 AATGLAA
+611 ASTGLAA
-618 DGDMTVWGAPQP
+618 DGDMSAWGAPQA
-630 KARLASYFAR
+630 KSRLASYFAR
-640 VSYDFDNRYMI
+640 ASYDFDARYMI
-651 QATVRRDGS
+651 QFTIRRDGS

-665 NNHWATFPSVSVGWN
+665 NNHWATFPSVSAGWN
-680 IMNEKFMENSLDWLN
+680 IMNEKFMEKADWLN
-695 NFKLRASW
+695 NFKLRVSW

-715 YIALTSTNN
+715 YVALTSTNN
-724 NAIFGNPGSITIG
+724 NAIFGNPGSIAVG

-755 TDVGL
+755 TDVGIDL
-760 DFGFL
+760 GFL
-765 QNKLTFTVDWFL
+765 SNRITFTADWFL
-777 KNTNGMLMTMSLPE
+777 KNTEGMLMRMSLPQ
-791 YVGESIPVGNVGKM
+791 YVGESIPFGNVGKM

-822 ELTVHV
+822 DLYV
-828 GVNASYLRNKLI
+828 GVNINASYLRNKLI
-840 AYGNEQGWENLDSFQ
+840 EYGNEQGWENLDSFQ
-855 GTGTIVR
+855 GVGTILR

-889 YNGAYGTS
+889 YNTKYGTS
-897 LVPGDVRYVD
+897 LVPGDVRFVD
-907 VNKDGQ
+907 VDGNGS
-913 ITEDDRTKIGCGTP
+913 INEDDRTNIGCGTP
-927 DWTYGANLTVAWKGI
+927 DWTYGASITLGYKGF
-942 DFSMF
+942 DFNIF
-947 FQGVAGNDIFDATRR
+947 FQGVAGNDIYDATRR
-962 VDARSVNLPSWML
+962 IDARSVNLPSWML

-981 GTSNSIPRYVIG
+981 GTSNRIPRYVIG

-1015 MQLGYMLPQDL
+1015 MQLGYTIPRNL

-1035 RVFVAVENLATW
+1035 RAFVAVENLATW

-1054 PEISSGSDR
+1054 PEISSGSEK
-1063 SNGVDFG
+1063 SSGVDFG

-1078 TVGFNLEF
+1078 TIGFNIEF

>member
-1 MGSKIWH
+1 
-8 LPITLTVI
+8 
-16 KNFKIYILILHQL
+16 
-29 IYTYLT
+29 
-35 SCSMEKSKVKCLAAL
+35 MEKFNLKCIAVFLML
-50 FTMML
+50 ML
-55 PCSLSAWAD
+55 PCSLSALAE
-64 INVKGT
+64 INVSGT
-70 VTDSSGEPLI
+70 VKDSTGEPLV
-80 GVTVLEKGTSK
+80 GVTVLENGTSK
-91 GTATDI
+91 GTSSDI
-97 DGQFTITV
+97 DGNFRITV
-105 ADGATMRFTYVGY
+105 ADGATIRFSYIGY
-118 DMVEQKAAPV
+118 NPKVMKAAPK
-128 MNVVMKE
+128 MEVVLDVAA
-135 NSNMLDEVVAIG
+135 NTLDEVVAIG
-147 YGTQKKSVVTAAISK
+147 YGTQKKSVVTASISK

-168 ELTAPVRMDNAL
+168 QMTAPVRVDNAL

-204 RGVGTINNSDPLY
+204 RGIGTINNSDPLY

-259 VLVTTKQGKEGKTR
+259 VLVTTKQGKEGKTK

-286 KKRHVLN
+286 KKRNVLN
-293 ASEYAMMINEGSINS
+293 ASEYAMMMNEGSINS
-308 GVAPVYADPASYG
+308 GVAPIYTNPASYG
-321 KGTDWQDIV
+321 TGTDWQEEV

-343 VSGGSKT
+343 VSGGSSR

-355 SLGYYDQEGIIG
+355 SVGYYDQEGVIG

-377 FTLRSNVGVT
+377 FTLRSNVGAT

-410 RVKSKGIET
+410 RIKSRGIET

-435 ILTPYLEPGSAE
+435 ILTPYLEKGSAE
-447 EQTQL
+447 EAAQL
-452 AYLSNQSGYVPMY
+452 DYLKDQAAYVPMY

-480 FQEMSNPVA
+480 FQEMSNPIA
-489 NLMLP
+489 NLSLP
-494 GNQNW
+494 GNKNW
-499 SHKFVGNFIGDLQI
+499 SHKFVGNFTGDLQI

-525 DMSFW
+525 DLSFW
-530 GYDGYTPVYYLRDG
+530 GYDGYTPIYYLRDG
-544 QSTDHSSA
+544 GYSDHSST
-552 TSTSERGLT
+552 TSTSERGLV

-567 LSYDKTIGQHT
+567 LSYDKTIGDHS
-578 FNIILGQSAKESHG
+578 FNIILGQSAKESSG
-592 WYLGGSRNYLISY
+592 YYLGGSRNHIINY
-605 DRPYID
+605 DRPWID
-611 AATGLAA
+611 ASTGLAA
-618 DGDMTVWGAPQP
+618 DGDMSTWGAPQA
-630 KARLASYFAR
+630 KSRLASYFAR
-640 VSYDFDNRYMI
+640 ASYDFDTRYMI
-651 QATVRRDGS
+651 QFTIRRDGS
-660 SRFGS
+660 SRFGA
-665 NNHWATFPSVSVGWN
+665 NNHWATFPSVSAGWN
-680 IMNEKFMENSLDWLN
+680 IMNEKFMEKADWLN

-715 YIALTSTNN
+715 YVALTSTNN
-724 NAIFGNPGSITIG
+724 NAIFGNPGSIAVG

-755 TDVGL
+755 TDVGIDL
-760 DFGFL
+760 GFL
-765 QNKLTFTVDWFL
+765 SNRITFTADWFL
-777 KNTNGMLMTMSLPE
+777 KNTEGMLMRMSLPQ
-791 YVGESIPVGNVGKM
+791 YVGESIPFGNVGKM

-822 ELTVHV
+822 DLYV
-828 GVNASYLRNKLI
+828 GVNINASYLRNKLI
-840 AYGNEQGWENLDSFQ
+840 EYGNEQGWENLDSFQ
-855 GTGTIVR
+855 GVGTILR

-889 YNGAYGTS
+889 YNTKYGTS
-897 LVPGDVRYVD
+897 LVPGDVRFVD
-907 VNKDGQ
+907 VDGNGS
-913 ITEDDRTKIGCGTP
+913 INEDDRTNIGCGTP
-927 DWTYGANLTVAWKGI
+927 DWTYGASITLGYKGF
-942 DFSMF
+942 DFNIF
-947 FQGVAGNDIFDATRR
+947 FQGVAGNDIYDATRR
-962 VDARSVNLPSWML
+962 IDARSVNLPSWML

-981 GTSNSIPRYVIG
+981 GTSNRIPRYVIG

-1015 MQLGYMLPQDL
+1015 MQLGYTIPQNL
-1026 TRKIGVQKF
+1026 TRRIGVQKF
-1035 RVFVAVENLATW
+1035 RAFVAVENLATW

-1054 PEISSGSDR
+1054 PEISSGSEK
-1063 SNGVDFG
+1063 SSGVDFG

-1078 TVGFNLEF
+1078 TIGFNIEF